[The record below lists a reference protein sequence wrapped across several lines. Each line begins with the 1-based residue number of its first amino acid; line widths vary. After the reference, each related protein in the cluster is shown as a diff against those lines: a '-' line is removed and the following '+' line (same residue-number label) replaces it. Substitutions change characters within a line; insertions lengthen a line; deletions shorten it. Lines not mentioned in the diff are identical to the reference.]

1 MCVCLSVSHDAAVFP
16 LDQPV
21 VRESSSSEEEVE
33 AEASPTVRR
42 RRVRRSTAGSEPE
55 ETLQTQHQP
64 EVQNEQPE
72 HLDPRGGA
80 PQQGHVSGTLNK
92 CILLALVVAISMG
105 FGHFYGKD
113 HSSAA

>member
-1 MCVCLSVSHDAAVFP
+1 M
-16 LDQPV
+16 
-21 VRESSSSEEEVE
+21 VRESSSSSDEEVG
-33 AEASPTVRR
+33 AETSITVRR

-55 ETLQTQHQP
+55 EALQTRHQP
-64 EVQNEQPE
+64 EVQNEEPE

-105 FGHFYGKD
+105 FGHFYGEA
-113 HSSAA
+113 HSTAA